1 MQLEILGSTMGTRD
15 DLVGLLDLLVSA
27 EIRPTIDS
35 TYGFTAVAD
44 AFAHLESGE
53 IFGKVAVDLLH

>member
-1 MQLEILGSTMGTRD
+1 VLGSSMGTRD
-15 DLVGLLDLLVSA
+15 ELAALLELCVA
-27 EIRPTIDS
+27 QGVRPVIDS

-53 IFGKVAVDLLH
+53 VFGKVALDFLH